1 MFRFLK
7 ALFSGV
13 ARGLGWALQHS
24 LGLFGDLIQSPLVA
38 WWRHICPPPVQ
49 EEESTA
55 DVLRQVAGMI
65 AGQQQ
70 GAEHQAETERP
81 APRPARH
88 VPQAVMQRR
97 LERALAYTQAVMTGD
112 RLPSL
117 DNVGVDLARELGK
130 LRTPADA
137 EPMHREIMQALG
149 MSAAGWERPRR
160 EVLAPGPNHDETPAL
175 RYA

>member
-1 MFRFLK
+1 MFSFLK
-7 ALFSGV
+7 SLLSGV
-13 ARGLGWALQHS
+13 ARGLGWAARMALGIVGDTVE
-24 LGLFGDLIQSPLVA
+24 GLFTGF
-38 WWRHICPPPVQ
+38 WRQLFPPPVQ

-55 DVLRQVAGMI
+55 DVLKQVAGMI

-81 APRPARH
+81 APRQRH

-117 DNVGVDLARELGK
+117 DNVGVELARELGR

-137 EPMHREIMQALG
+137 EPMHREIMSALG
-149 MSAAGWERPRR
+149 MDATGWERPRR